1 MKNIY
6 SFILGHSPELSF
18 AEIKSVLENQSVN
31 FSIIISNDKFLVLET
46 EINLDINYFS
56 NTLGGI
62 TKIGKIEFFINK
74 LKDTEN
80 IKNTFVG
87 LIEKKCDISHKV
99 KFGFS
104 FYDKDKD
111 LKFFVDKLSMII
123 KKSLKEKNIS
133 SRVVI
138 SKEDQLSSVIVRKE
152 HMIESGFDM
161 QVLKVDDKIYFSRTL
176 SVQDFERFNALDYD
190 RPKVDSISGMM
201 PPKLAKIMLNL
212 SNSRE
217 IILDPFCGSGTILIL
232 AGELNFKKIIGS
244 DISEKAIVDSIENL
258 KWYEERFDKKL
269 NCYVFKSDIIELIK
283 EGVEEKSIDSIVT
296 EGYLGKP
303 IKGNETIEFI
313 KNQIEELKKLYL
325 DSFNIFAKVLKQN
338 SSVVI
343 SMPVYHTKSED
354 LYLDILSDIEKL
366 GFEIKQLTESSKTL
380 IYKRDDQKVYRE
392 IVKLIKN

>member
-1 MKNIY
+1 MKNVY
-6 SFILGHSPELSF
+6 SFILGHSPKLSF
-18 AEIKSVLENQSVN
+18 AEIKSFLEYKNVDFLVVS
-31 FSIIISNDKFLVLET
+31 FSDKFLLLET
-46 EINLDINYFS
+46 DADLDINDLS
-56 NTLGGI
+56 DSLGGVI
-62 TKIGKIEFFINK
+62 KIGKVDFFINK
-74 LKDTEN
+74 LKDIEN
-80 IKNTFVG
+80 IKNTFVE
-87 LIEKKCDISHKV
+87 LVEKNCDISHKI

-104 FYDKDKD
+104 IYDNDKD
-111 LKFFVDKLSMII
+111 LKFFIDKLGMII

-133 SRVVI
+133 SRMIV

-161 QVLKVDDKIYFSRTL
+161 QVLKFSDKIYFSKTL

-212 SNSRE
+212 SSSKG

-244 DISEKAIVDSIENL
+244 DISDKAIFDSTENL

-269 NCYVFKSDIIELIK
+269 NYYIFKSDVTDLIK
-283 EGVEEKSIDSIVT
+283 EGVEENSIDCIVS

-303 IKGNETIEFI
+303 MKGNETEDFI
-313 KNQIEELKKLYL
+313 KNQIKELETLYL
-325 DSFNIFAKVLKQN
+325 DSFVIFAKVLKQN

-343 SMPVYHTKSED
+343 SMPVYHLKSED
-354 LYLDILSDIEKL
+354 LHLNILEKL
-366 GFEIKQLTESSKTL
+366 EKIDFEIEPLLESDRTL
-380 IYKRDDQKVYRE
+380 IYKREDQKVYRE
-392 IVKLIKN
+392 IVKFIKK

>member
-18 AEIKSVLENQSVN
+18 LEIKSVLEFENID
-31 FSIIISNDKFLVLET
+31 FSIVYSNEKFVLLEMD
-46 EINLDINYFS
+46 EDLDISYFS
-56 NTLGGI
+56 NILGGI
-62 TKIGKIEFFINK
+62 IKIGKVDFFINK
-74 LKDTEN
+74 LKDIEN
-80 IKNTFVG
+80 IKNTFVE
-87 LIEKKCDISHKV
+87 LIEKKCDITHKI

-104 FYDKDKD
+104 LYDKDKE
-111 LKFFVDKLSMII
+111 LKFFIEKLGMTI

-133 SRVVI
+133 SRVII
-138 SKEDQLSSVIVRKE
+138 SKEDQLSSVIVKKE

-161 QVLKVDDKIYFSRTL
+161 QVLKSDDKIYFSKTL

-190 RPKVDSISGMM
+190 RPKVDSVSGMM

-212 SNSRE
+212 SSSRG
-217 IILDPFCGSGTILIL
+217 IVLDPFCGSGTILIL

-244 DISEKAIVDSIENL
+244 DISEKAISDSTENL

-269 NCYVFKSDIIELIK
+269 NYYVFKADIKDLIK
-283 EGVEEKSIDSIVT
+283 EGVEENSIDSIVT

-303 IKGNETIEFI
+303 IKGNETEDFI
-313 KNQIEELKKLYL
+313 KNQIKELEKLYL
-325 DSFNIFAKVLKQN
+325 DSFDIFAKVLKQGV
-338 SSVVI
+338 SVII

-354 LYLDILSDIEKL
+354 LHLEILSDIEKI
-366 GFEIKQLTESSKTL
+366 GFEIKPLSESSKTL

-392 IVKLIKN
+392 IVKLIKK